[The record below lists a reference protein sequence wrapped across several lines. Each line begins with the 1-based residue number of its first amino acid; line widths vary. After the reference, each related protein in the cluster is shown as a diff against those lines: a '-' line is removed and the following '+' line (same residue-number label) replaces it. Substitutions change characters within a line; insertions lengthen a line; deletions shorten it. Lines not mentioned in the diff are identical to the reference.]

1 LLKLLQRAGQAL
13 FESLRAL
20 LDRGFGPALNPLNSL
35 GALTI
40 YFFWVV
46 LVSGIWLFIFF
57 KTSVEGAYESVEY
70 LTHEQW
76 YLGGVMR
83 SLHRYASD
91 AAIITLALHMLKE
104 FVYDRHRGN
113 RWFSWVTGV
122 PLLWLTIPLGITG
135 YWLVWDQLAW
145 YVALTSAELLD
156 WLPIFSESMA
166 RNFLS
171 SDVLSDRFFT
181 LMAFLHL
188 IGLPLFLVFGI
199 WLHVLRINGPRINPP
214 RALMAGSLVA
224 MTVLSIA
231 YPALSQGEVDM
242 TQVPESLGLDWYY
255 LLVYPLL
262 KAWPPGW
269 VWGLLTG
276 VSLLLC
282 MAPWIPP
289 QKAQA
294 VAEVDLDNCNG
305 CQRCADD
312 CPFSAIT
319 MMERSD
325 GKAYE
330 SEAVVDPSLCLSCGL
345 CVGSCPTATPFRRHT
360 ALSPGIDMP
369 DLSASMLRERLLEVA
384 EKLQGHRRVIVFTCQ
399 DNVRATKIRSKLNDN
414 ETAAVD
420 IICAAQLPP
429 SFIDFI
435 LSRKL
440 ADAVVLAGCAGG
452 NCQYRFGVEW
462 TEQRI
467 ARERDPRLRKRV
479 DADRIA
485 LAWLEPWSNHGDTP
499 AVVAALR
506 ESLPQPEA
514 VATLP
519 ERDSGR
525 SKPLKIPVTA
535 VAYVL
540 FAVLVGWLSVW
551 PRFQLINEGQAMV
564 SVSFSHAGQRIGE
577 CRRLTQQELDKL
589 PPNMR
594 KLDDC
599 PRQRLPVR
607 VVFSSDDNMLY
618 EAVLP
623 PSGFWN
629 DGESSVYRRLA
640 LPAGKKRLFIGM
652 IDSSRS
658 EGFDY
663 ALEQEIDLTPGQHL
677 VVNFDGTQQKFVFK
691 QE

>member
-1 LLKLLQRAGQAL
+1 
-13 FESLRAL
+13 
-20 LDRGFGPALNPLNSL
+20 
-35 GALTI
+35 
-40 YFFWVV
+40 VV
-46 LVSGIWLFIFF
+46 PGW
-57 KTSVEGAYESVEY
+57 
-70 LTHEQW
+70 
-76 YLGGVMR
+76 R
-83 SLHRYASD
+83 D
-91 AAIITLALHMLKE
+91 A
-104 FVYDRHRGN
+104 
-113 RWFSWVTGV
+113 SWVTGV

-214 RALMAGSLVA
+214 RALMVGSLVA

-369 DLSASMLRERLLEVA
+369 DLSASMLRERLLEVS
-384 EKLQGHRRVIVFTCQ
+384 EKLQGNRRVIVFTCQ
-399 DNVRATKIRSKLNDN
+399 DNARATKIRSKLNDN

-429 SFIDFI
+429 SFIDFL

-525 SKPLKIPVTA
+525 SKPWKIPVTA
-535 VAYVL
+535 VAYAL

-594 KLDDC
+594 KLEDC

-618 EAVLP
+618 EAVMP

-629 DGESSVYRRLA
+629 DGESSVYRRLS
-640 LPAGKKRLFIGM
+640 LQAGKQRLFIGM
-652 IDSSRS
+652 TDSSRS
-658 EGFDY
+658 KGFDY
-663 ALEQEIDLTPGQHL
+663 SLEQEIDLTPGQHL